1 MTFTQRRK
9 IERER
14 ARLRVTR
21 VHTLSPLSLSLSLS
35 RAHVLCGISYER
47 RNRETPMRNV
57 LRKSSLFSLSLSRV
71 FLLAF
76 TSFVSFHNFVSSNA
90 RQITAATFLSR
101 PWGTLPTLRYY
112 NETRSRIRK
121 MCIYVYILSE
131 LLPLH
136 LPFSLFHFS
145 TSSVGYFSTSSLLS
159 FANFTPSNQ
168 NTGG

>member
-9 IERER
+9 IVGGE

-21 VHTLSPLSLSLSLS
+21 VHTLSLSLARTSFVESLMS
-35 RAHVLCGISYER
+35 GGTER
-47 RNRETPMRNV
+47 RQCETCCENRPFF
-57 LRKSSLFSLSLSRV
+57 LSLSLSRV

-76 TSFVSFHNFVSSNA
+76 TSSSSFVSFHNFVSSNA

-121 MCIYVYILSE
+121 MYPNFCRCT
-131 LLPLH
+131 
-136 LPFSLFHFS
+136 FSLFPFS
-145 TSSVGYFSTSSLLS
+145 MNSAGYGIFLAS
-159 FANFTPSNQ
+159 FFIRANFTSSSQ
-168 NTGG
+168 DIGG

>member
-1 MTFTQRRK
+1 MSGGT
-9 IERER
+9 
-14 ARLRVTR
+14 
-21 VHTLSPLSLSLSLS
+21 
-35 RAHVLCGISYER
+35 ER
-47 RNRETPMRNV
+47 RQCETCCENR
-57 LRKSSLFSLSLSRV
+57 LFSLSLSLSRV

-159 FANFTPSNQ
+159 FAVSALILYHPARIPAVNK
-168 NTGG
+168 GEYDWWM

>member
-1 MTFTQRRK
+1 M
-9 IERER
+9 
-14 ARLRVTR
+14 
-21 VHTLSPLSLSLSLS
+21 HTLSLSLS

-47 RNRETPMRNV
+47 WNRETPMRNV

-76 TSFVSFHNFVSSNA
+76 TSSSSSFVSFHNFVSSNA

-121 MCIYVYILSE
+121 MYPNFCRCT
-131 LLPLH
+131 
-136 LPFSLFHFS
+136 FSLFPFS
-145 TSSVGYFSTSSLLS
+145 MNSAGYGIFLASSLLS
-159 FANFTPSNQ
+159 LSALILHHPARISAVNK
-168 NTGG
+168 GM

>member
-9 IERER
+9 IVGGE

-21 VHTLSPLSLSLSLS
+21 VHTLSLS

-47 RNRETPMRNV
+47 WNRETPMRNV

-76 TSFVSFHNFVSSNA
+76 TSSSSFVSFHNFVSSNA

-121 MCIYVYILSE
+121 MYPNFCRCTFSFS
-131 LLPLH
+131 
-136 LPFSLFHFS
+136 LPFFHEFGWLRHIS
-145 TSSVGYFSTSSLLS
+145 GFFAS
-159 FANFTPSNQ
+159 FFIRANFTSSSQ
-168 NTGG
+168 DIGG